1 MVLRALA
8 GSKVKKVMPKPPELR
23 HGKDCASKSSCGS
36 KQRRRPGRNKKSE
49 QVPVV
54 NFGRAGD
61 GEHQAGEQT
70 FVGVAFANKKEDEHA
85 ENVEPVF
92 AAEQPPDIAIQKS
105 AKDEEDQ
112 CAEPGKPVVEEPDRA
127 SVGSED
133 ALPTEAS
140 VWPTFANVK
149 GAENAVDGE
158 PVVAAEQLSDIA
170 IEKSA
175 RNKRVECSGDGQLV
189 IEELELA
196 LATPEDC
203 LCAEV
208 KSAAAKPL
216 AILSLQNNPAGFAQR
231 KKCKSLFFDPTRLT
245 GAALGA
251 SDGKRRRGG
260 VSDEMSA
267 PARVKN
273 SWQGAHSALKD
284 VGQT

>member
-1 MVLRALA
+1 M
-8 GSKVKKVMPKPPELR
+8 
-23 HGKDCASKSSCGS
+23 
-36 KQRRRPGRNKKSE
+36 
-49 QVPVV
+49 
-54 NFGRAGD
+54 
-61 GEHQAGEQT
+61 
-70 FVGVAFANKKEDEHA
+70 
-85 ENVEPVF
+85 
-92 AAEQPPDIAIQKS
+92 
-105 AKDEEDQ
+105 
-112 CAEPGKPVVEEPDRA
+112 
-127 SVGSED
+127 
-133 ALPTEAS
+133 
-140 VWPTFANVK
+140 K

-196 LATPEDC
+196 FATPEDC
-203 LCAEV
+203 LSAEV

-267 PARVKN
+267 PARVKK